1 MDGPS
6 RLPSK
11 VEMIPGW
18 LPSHLSDCR
27 FQTLG
32 SSREVAGRMKASVV
46 IATTVLLGPR
56 LQVSDKQLFREVKK
70 KTSKAKRHKNG
81 KNGKK

>member
-1 MDGPS
+1 
-6 RLPSK
+6 
-11 VEMIPGW
+11 
-18 LPSHLSDCR
+18 
-27 FQTLG
+27 
-32 SSREVAGRMKASVV
+32 MKASVA

-70 KTSKAKRHKNG
+70 TSKAEEGQKW